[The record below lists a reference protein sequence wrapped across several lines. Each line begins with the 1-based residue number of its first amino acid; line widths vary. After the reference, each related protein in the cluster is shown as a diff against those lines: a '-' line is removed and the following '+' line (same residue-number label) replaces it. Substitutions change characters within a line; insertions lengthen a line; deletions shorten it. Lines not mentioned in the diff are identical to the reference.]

1 VQARFYQYTPGP
13 GDPGP
18 GSDTAQSR

>member
-13 GDPGP
+13 GHPGP
-18 GSDTAQSR
+18 GSDAQSR